1 MLISKILAF
10 ASVNFCTDTQKC
22 LLNSYEDLKSNN
34 CGALFFNHSLI
45 VYHAD
50 APHHINHA
58 TNKRKIDTVKRYYV
72 YTN

>member
-1 MLISKILAF
+1 
-10 ASVNFCTDTQKC
+10 
-22 LLNSYEDLKSNN
+22 LKSNN

-58 TNKRKIDTVKRYYV
+58 TNKRKIDAVKRYYV